1 MTEIMNNLNGHVQLE
16 VETVITTSIKPHNL
30 AKDKEVEVKV
40 EEKIIIIIQMY
51 HHILIPMLQIVQ
63 IELTVRMKKEI
74 SLRVNNQI
82 VIKKIR

>member
-40 EEKIIIIIQMY
+40 EEKIIIII
-51 HHILIPMLQIVQ
+51 
-63 IELTVRMKKEI
+63 
-74 SLRVNNQI
+74 
-82 VIKKIR
+82 